1 MGNNSKAPTE
11 VVATNVTLLQHF
23 NPLFHNV
30 LHEVWHWL
38 QQKIKISSMLLF
50 FNFKAESC
58 ELLETANNDMKQ
70 KNNESFGSFKSFS
83 YFCNDKP
90 D

>member
-1 MGNNSKAPTE
+1 MGNNSRVPTE
-11 VVATNVTLLQHF
+11 VIATNVTLLQHF

-30 LHEVWHWL
+30 LHEVW
-38 QQKIKISSMLLF
+38 QGCNKKFKISSILLF

-58 ELLETANNDMKQ
+58 ELQETANNDMKQ

-83 YFCNDKP
+83 YFCNDKT
-90 D
+90 